1 LTSDESCIFCKIVSK
16 QVPASNIYEDETIM
30 AFLDIQPLNEGHTLV
45 IPKRHYVDI
54 FDIPED
60 QLSQVHKVAKQIS
73 TALKKL
79 LTLTA

>member
-1 LTSDESCIFCKIVSK
+1 MTSDESCIFCKIVSK